1 MSANIEYVNQLKK
14 LYTLKLVTLDL
25 LKDMVTHNIISIN
38 DYEYITGTPF
48 CQLPTTYRGGGL

>member
-1 MSANIEYVNQLKK
+1 MSANTEYINQLKK
-14 LYTLKLVTLDL
+14 LYNLKLVTLDI

-48 CQLPTTYRGGGL
+48 YK

>member
-14 LYTLKLVTLDL
+14 LYNLKLVTLDI
-25 LKDMVTHNIISIN
+25 LKDMVNHNIISIN

-48 CQLPTTYRGGGL
+48 YK